1 MDDKP
6 TPLENEVG
14 STPLPTLGL
23 YKLEQRF
30 FKLEDECGGFEVRIY
45 KLQKAIK
52 SQNKEIEELEAL
64 IKRKRKPT
72 LIFTTIINNKQIKIL
87 KIMPTL
93 DLKTFV
99 DTVLALEDTD
109 TKAPITATFAN
120 IAMTSSD
127 TSIFTA
133 DSDVNA
139 DGTVDIVGVAA
150 GTATLTVTA
159 DASYTD
165 GNTGKAVTANKSATI
180 DVTVSEPLPGDENT
194 DMIVSFGAPSP
205 VS

>member
-1 MDDKP
+1 MEYKE
-6 TPLENEVG
+6 LIRRFFGIEKEVG
-14 STPLPTLGL
+14 EMEEEDAEILE
-23 YKLEQRF
+23 KLSHLLHP
-30 FKLEDECGGFEVRIY
+30 KKKY
-45 KLQKAIK
+45 
-52 SQNKEIEELEAL
+52 S
-64 IKRKRKPT
+64 

-120 IAMTSSD
+120 VVLTSSD
-127 TSIFTA
+127 PTIFTA
-133 DSDVNA
+133 DTDANA
-139 DGTVDIVGVAA
+139 DGTIDIVGVAA

-180 DVTVSEPLPGDENT
+180 DVTVTAPLPGDENT
-194 DMIVSFGAPSP
+194 DMIVSFSAPTPTS
-205 VS
+205 